1 LDKNCSDGCS
11 GTLKK
16 TCYCPSPCT
25 PDSCKLGT
33 SETAGS
39 PATPFHPVGT
49 TDLYAK
55 YDCTNDCDD
64 PQSRSCYCDIC
75 NDAPV
80 CETIFSATPVSYY
93 GKVPDNLTPKCRN
106 GNSNTPDR
114 DTLCSF
120 TYRDC
125 YCKEF
130 KSCPNPLTNT
140 GTSNLVLEGFRENT
154 NDCGVS
160 PIESEDDCYEVFSTQ
175 PTETFSIVD
184 PGDGEGENPPN
195 GYDFKSIT
203 QTGIFGD
210 ETTRKKDLNDPTRPL
225 TMRATYTDANGASDI
240 EGMFVWFRNEIYNDP
255 VLGTPVHLIPSIGTN
270 QAPSN
275 GSWGFMLRRSG
286 SDWIPY
292 VTNYDSAPSQWNPIS
307 FEMYPTIDG
316 YESFYINGTT
326 NQPMVEVTI
335 LKKPETS
342 MLEPNKV
349 VMEFSLRFTNSGT
362 SFGAS
367 AMQGNYKIYTMGL
380 DKFSFTPYDNYNAPN
395 TPVIDYGAYWTSEY
409 ERNPDTNLSHYWS
422 SDQLRYKEGV
432 QDYAKAWSDSG
443 KTWTLDF
450 TNPRIVTFTK
460 TISENKITV
469 SWQVDNDGDGRNLY
483 SIVGNVYSTAG
494 ADARQI
500 TLSSSSS
507 SIIVRAPFIPTPV
520 DNTYIG
526 RLIENTTDARYW
538 SFKVDENMNTS
549 SHSGSV
555 TLDIGNNTKGIISI
569 YLTVFDYSGNVITTN
584 PALQENLEDRFLT
597 GGGLA
602 FSPSTTFAQLTPIDD
617 SLWENTLPPYRTPS
631 EGIFPSEGLLRGKA
645 GFTSEMLA
653 NYSSSLENSDPTEA
667 KSYRLTGFSSFIR
680 TDTPSLYESLK
691 RKYELHKKYIESLT
705 ETTITSGSI
714 SLLPTCSTTH
724 CMYTRTGD
732 LTINSGLLCNK
743 QALIFVEGDLT
754 INPPIHSDTTTSI
767 GNSNGCIFVVGGIVN
782 IQPGGRASTSTNF
795 RFDRINAFIVSD
807 GVITIQH
814 DPYTSPLLNPNKIV
828 DGVYINGGLISRGA
842 ADSIDIKRYLRLEE
856 RLVYPVFAIDLHP
869 KYGILA
875 EEFFGNSY
883 VIQSTEVGLKPY

>member
-1 LDKNCSDGCS
+1 MSFGSLTKNCWDGCKDIS
-11 GTLKK
+11 R
-16 TCYCPSPCT
+16 TCYCEGFKACPS
-25 PDSCKLGT
+25 
-33 SETAGS
+33 
-39 PATPFHPVGT
+39 
-49 TDLYAK
+49 
-55 YDCTNDCDD
+55 
-64 PQSRSCYCDIC
+64 
-75 NDAPV
+75 
-80 CETIFSATPVSYY
+80 
-93 GKVPDNLTPKCRN
+93 
-106 GNSNTPDR
+106 
-114 DTLCSF
+114 
-120 TYRDC
+120 
-125 YCKEF
+125 
-130 KSCPNPLTNT
+130 PLTNT
-140 GTSNLVLEGFRENT
+140 GSSDLILEGFRENT

-395 TPVIDYGAYWTSEY
+395 TPVIDYGGYWTLEY
-409 ERNPDTNLSHYWS
+409 ERNPETDLSHYWS

-494 ADARQI
+494 VDARQI
-500 TLSSSSS
+500 TLSSSPT
-507 SIIVRAPFIPTPV
+507 SIRVRAPFIPRPE
-520 DNTYIG
+520 DGTYIG

-538 SFKVDENMNTS
+538 SFKVDENMNTT

-555 TLDIGNNTKGIISI
+555 TIDIGENTKGNIYI
-569 YLTVFDYSGNVITTN
+569 YLTVFDYAGNVVTSSR
-584 PALQENLEDRFLT
+584 LFENLADRFLT

-602 FSPSTTFAQLTPIDD
+602 YSNQVTTFAQLTPPTLIDPTKD
-617 SLWENTLPPYRTPS
+617 MWISPARILPPYAN
-631 EGIFPSEGLLRGKA
+631 PSEGLLREYA
-645 GFTSEMLA
+645 GFTSEMFA
-653 NYSSSLENSDPTEA
+653 NYSSSLYNSDSTEA
-667 KSYRLTGFSSFIR
+667 KSYGISSFSSFIR
-680 TDTPSLYESLK
+680 SDTTSLYDSLK
-691 RKYELHKKYIESLT
+691 RKYELHKKYIPVDKLFELT
-705 ETTITSGSI
+705 YPSNITLSNTAVSSIPSFDSTKDYYTIFVKGNLVVSNVRCDKKTLVFVQGTLTITPPFDSDNAG
-714 SLLPTCSTTH
+714 
-724 CMYTRTGD
+724 
-732 LTINSGLLCNK
+732 
-743 QALIFVEGDLT
+743 ALSNI
-754 INPPIHSDTTTSI
+754 
-767 GNSNGCIFVVGGIVN
+767 NGCIFVVGGSVTI
-782 IQPGGRASTSTNF
+782 GAGTNVSPANF
-795 RFDRINAFIVSD
+795 EYDKVNAFIVSD
-807 GVITIQH
+807 GVITIGQ
-814 DPYTSPLLNPNKIV
+814 DSATPPDIV
-828 DGVYINGGLISRGA
+828 DGVYINGGLISKGA

-883 VIQSTEVGLKPY
+883 VIQSTEVGLKQY